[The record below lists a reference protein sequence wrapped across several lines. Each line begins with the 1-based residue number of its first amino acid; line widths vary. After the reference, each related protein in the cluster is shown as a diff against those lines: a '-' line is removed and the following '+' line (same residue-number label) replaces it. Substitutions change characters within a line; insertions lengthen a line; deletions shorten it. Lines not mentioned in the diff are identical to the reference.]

1 MTLYYFSLVIEDDE
15 ESYIAGS
22 RPDWA
27 KASNNIIITLHELLG
42 NGIKL

>member
-1 MTLYYFSLVIEDDE
+1 MSLYFSLVIEDDE

-27 KASNNIIITLHELLG
+27 KASNTMYD
-42 NGIKL
+42 